1 MEPTDDMTVE
11 VRRDEHLLASQH
23 EQTTLTRSLTF
34 GRREWIVMTVVA
46 VLAIWILAAASHRS
60 RQSRFQSGCAS
71 HQGRL
76 GEGLLMYAA
85 NHEGRLP
92 WMGKRGD
99 GWLAGLAGT
108 VTSNSKGLLILMAKD
123 YVDDTHIFRCPAAG
137 GQGFIYQTTLDDFP
151 AGAAVGYSYQHSI
164 GGGLRLGGKRG
175 DQMISAVPVLADV
188 SPLFDLGKFDA
199 TQFGLNS
206 RNHDRDGQN
215 VLYLSGDVRWA
226 RSAKAGV
233 FDDDIYTV
241 RGVTS
246 YRGTEQPA
254 DSSDTFL
261 LPALPQKESP

>member
-1 MEPTDDMTVE
+1 MESKDDMTVE
-11 VRRDEHLLASQH
+11 VRRDEHLLAAQH
-23 EQTTLTRSLTF
+23 EQTTLTRLATF

-46 VLAIWILAAASHRS
+46 VLAIWILLAASHRS
-60 RQSRFQSGCAS
+60 RLSRFQSGCAS

-85 NHEGRLP
+85 NHEERLP
-92 WMGKRGD
+92 WMGARGD
-99 GWLAGLAGT
+99 GWLAGSAET
-108 VTSNSKGLLILMAKD
+108 VTSNSKGLLVLLAHG

-137 GQGFIYQTTLDDFP
+137 GQGFVYQTTLDDFP
-151 AGAAVGYSYQHSI
+151 EGAAVGYSYQHSI
-164 GGGLRLGGKRG
+164 GGGLRLGGKRS
-175 DQMISAVPVLADV
+175 DQMVSAVPVLADLT
-188 SPLFDLGKFDA
+188 PLIDSGQFDA
-199 TQFGLNS
+199 TQLGLNS

-215 VLYLSGDVRWA
+215 VLYLSGYVRWA

-254 DSSDTFL
+254 DTEDTFL
-261 LPALPQKESP
+261 LPAMPQR